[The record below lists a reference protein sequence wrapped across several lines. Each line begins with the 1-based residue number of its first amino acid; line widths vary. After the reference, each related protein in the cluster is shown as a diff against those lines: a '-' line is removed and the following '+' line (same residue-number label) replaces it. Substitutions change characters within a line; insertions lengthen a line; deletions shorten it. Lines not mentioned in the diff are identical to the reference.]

1 MSATAKRPEPV
12 TMPDLDDYV
21 GLHDSGFWILVPVTA
36 TDDEMHRAFE
46 ALEWLA
52 RKGKRPD

>member
-12 TMPDLDDYV
+12 TMPDLRDFIGVYI
-21 GLHDSGFWILVPVTA
+21 SGRWILIPNNA
-36 TDDEMHRAFE
+36 TEDEVHWAFE

-52 RKGKRPD
+52 QKGKRPD